1 MTATAASLLRLEVFA
16 GVFLLLAFFEL
27 VWPLRRDQSRTRRWP
42 ANIGLSL
49 LNTAVLRI
57 IVFMLPAAAL
67 ATVAQ
72 LFSGSGVLSWLGAT
86 GVLQQVAGF
95 VILDLAVYAQHRLF
109 HLVPFFWRFHQVHH
123 ADLTLDVSSAV
134 RFHTVEILLSQA
146 WKIVVVVAAGV
157 PPEAAFAFEV
167 VLNASSMFS
176 HANVALPPAAERFAR
191 LFVVTPD
198 MHRIHH
204 SVLGF
209 EMNSNFGFNFS
220 VWDRMFGSYVA
231 QPKVPAA
238 VMEMGL
244 PDHRGRSTS
253 SIPWLLAMP
262 LREGSSS

>member
-1 MTATAASLLRLEVFA
+1 MTATAASLLRLVVFV
-16 GVFLLLAFFEL
+16 GVFLLLAICEL
-27 VWPLRRDQSRTRRWP
+27 VWPLRRDQGRVGRWP

-49 LNTAVLRI
+49 LNAAVLRI
-57 IVFMLPAAAL
+57 LAFFLPAAAL

-72 LFSGSGVLSWLGAT
+72 IFSRGGLLSLIGTTDA
-86 GVLQQVAGF
+86 LQQLAGF
-95 VILDLAVYAQHRLF
+95 VILDLAVYVQHRLF

-134 RFHTVEILLSQA
+134 RFHTVEILLSQI
-146 WKIVVVVAAGV
+146 WKIFVVVAAGV

-176 HANVALPPAAERFAR
+176 HANVALPPVVERIAR

-198 MHRIHH
+198 MHRVHH
-204 SVLGF
+204 SVLGC

-220 VWDRMFGSYVA
+220 VWDRLFGSYVA
-231 QPKVPAA
+231 QPAQPAA

-244 PDHRGRSTS
+244 PAYRGHSTS
-253 SIPWLLAMP
+253 NVPWLLAMP
-262 LREGSSS
+262 FREGSSS

>member
-1 MTATAASLLRLEVFA
+1 MTASAALLLRLEVFA
-16 GVFLLLAFFEL
+16 GAFLLLALCEL
-27 VWPLRRDQSRTRRWP
+27 AWPLRRDQDRMGRWP

-49 LNTAVLRI
+49 LNTVVLRLLA
-57 IVFMLPAAAL
+57 FFLPAAAL

-72 LFSGSGVLSWLGAT
+72 IFSGGGLLSLMGAT
-86 GVLQQVAGF
+86 GAFQMVAGF

-109 HLVPFFWRFHQVHH
+109 HLVPLFWRFHQVHH

-134 RFHTVEILLSQA
+134 RFHTIEILLSQA
-146 WKIVVVVAAGV
+146 WKIVVVVAVGV

-176 HANVALPPAAERFAR
+176 HANVDLPSSFERVAR

-204 SVLGF
+204 SIRRD
-209 EMNSNFGFNFS
+209 EMGSNFGFNFS

-231 QPKVPAA
+231 RPQQSAV

-253 SIPWLLAMP
+253 SIPWLMAMP
-262 LREGSSS
+262 FREGSSS